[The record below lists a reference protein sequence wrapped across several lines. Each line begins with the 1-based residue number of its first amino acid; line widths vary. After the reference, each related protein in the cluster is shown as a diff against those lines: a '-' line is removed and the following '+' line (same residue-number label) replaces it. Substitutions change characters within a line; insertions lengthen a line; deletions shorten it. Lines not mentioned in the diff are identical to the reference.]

1 MSKKELIVLV
11 ACGSGVATSTVAQ
24 EAVKKICANEGI
36 PIKVIKSTM
45 NEIQSK
51 QNDVDVI
58 MVTTNYRKPVTKP
71 LIKVFG
77 LISGIGEDAVK
88 QEIVDTCKKLLEQG

>member
-1 MSKKELIVLV
+1 MAKELKILV

-24 EAVKKICANEGI
+24 EAVKKICAEAGI
-36 PIKVIKSTM
+36 PAKILKSTM
-45 NEIQSK
+45 TEIQSK
-51 QNDVDVI
+51 QDDVDVI

-77 LISGIGEDAVK
+77 LISGIGEDK
-88 QEIVDTCKKLLEQG
+88 IKEEIIKTCKELLN

>member
-1 MSKKELIVLV
+1 MAKELIILV

-24 EAVKKICANEGI
+24 ESVKNICAEAGI
-36 PIKVIKSTM
+36 PCKIVKSTM
-45 NEIQSK
+45 SEIQSK
-51 QNDVDVI
+51 QEDVDII

-77 LISGIGEDAVK
+77 LISGIGEEK
-88 QEIVDTCKKLLEQG
+88 IKTEIIETCKKLLH

>member
-1 MSKKELIVLV
+1 MAKGELTILV

-24 EAVKKICANEGI
+24 EAVKKICKKEGI
-36 PIKVIKSTM
+36 PVKIIKSTM
-45 NEIQSK
+45 SEIQSK
-51 QNDVDVI
+51 QNSVDVI

-77 LISGIGEDAVK
+77 LISGIGKEK
-88 QEIVDTCKKLLEQG
+88 IEEQIITTCRSLLNES